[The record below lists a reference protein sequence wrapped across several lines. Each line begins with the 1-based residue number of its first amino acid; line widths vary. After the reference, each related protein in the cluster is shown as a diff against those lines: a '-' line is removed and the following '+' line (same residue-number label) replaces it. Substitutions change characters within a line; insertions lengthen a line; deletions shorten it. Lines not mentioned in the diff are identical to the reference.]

1 VETHLARS
9 IALDLSESRSTST
22 RNPSTVSGT
31 SPTAIALNLSAS
43 PISISL
49 RLFAILLSLVLLS
62 ANLLVSRANAQ
73 DATPAWIHLED
84 GQSLA
89 DKQEITVGVN
99 RFLVNGEEDFWFAH
113 ASLQVW
119 EPLIDYDDHF
129 NLVPGLAK
137 SWELSADGLT
147 WTFHLRDDVSF
158 SNGEKYNA
166 DSMIGSIAHAKA
178 SSGRPSLYLGGIN
191 FEEIYGD
198 PVVTRVDDYTVSLGY
213 KAPRP
218 LLPYAISNHYSAQFW
233 QGQFD
238 ENSNFTGL
246 PIGTG
251 PFKVTDWK
259 RDQYI
264 VLEQNENYWKEK
276 PTLTKITVKTYP
288 DENSRL
294 SALKAGEVDALVE
307 LGAVLPAQAGEI
319 SGDDS
324 YVVQHFPTACNTY
337 LLFNGTKAPFNDV
350 RIRQALS
357 LAIDRDAFVKDLL
370 YGYGIPAKSVMLAA
384 DSTFFNDDP
393 SQQLQYDP
401 EKAKQLL
408 NEATGG
414 QRVKVELLFNPP
426 GQNLLGWPYPLIA
439 TYLQAILQ
447 PIGFDVTLKQQE
459 STAVTE
465 TLKEGNYDFVIS
477 NSCWATGDPN
487 YILRRTLGADSA
499 IEKTNH
505 GGYNNPEVEKLL
517 NEGQIETDPAK
528 RAEIYKQVQAIGNA
542 DVPIAPLFDQE
553 TIIAS
558 RPYVQGLT
566 QHIAYAPSFETIY
579 IIKHD

>member
-1 VETHLARS
+1 METHFARS
-9 IALDLSESRSTST
+9 LALDLSESRSTSS
-22 RNPSTVSGT
+22 RNPNTVSGS
-31 SPTAIALNLSAS
+31 SPTATGVTMPIALN
-43 PISISL
+43 ITL
-49 RLFAILLSLVLLS
+49 RLIAVLLSLALLS
-62 ANLLVSRANAQ
+62 ANLLVSRSAGAQ
-73 DATPAWIHLED
+73 EATPSWIHLEN

-99 RFLVNGEEDFWFAH
+99 RYLVNGEEDFWFAH

-119 EPLIDYDDHF
+119 EPLIDYDDNF

-147 WTFHLRDDVSF
+147 WTFYLRDDVNF

-166 DSMIGSIAHAKA
+166 DSLIASIAHAKA

-198 PVVTRVDDYTVSLGY
+198 PTVTRVDDYTVSLGY
-213 KAPRP
+213 KEPRP

-238 ENSNFTGL
+238 EDSNFTGL

-319 SGDDS
+319 SGDDK

-350 RIRQALS
+350 RVRQALS

-370 YGYGIPAKSVMLAA
+370 YGYGIPAKSVLIAA
-384 DSTFFNDDP
+384 DSAFFNDDP
-393 SQQLQYDP
+393 SQQIQYDP

-459 STAVTE
+459 SAAVTE
-465 TLKEGNYDFVIS
+465 TLKEGNYDFAIS
-477 NSCWATGDPN
+477 NNCWATGDPN

-499 IEKTNH
+499 LQKTNH

-517 NEGQIETDPAK
+517 NEGQAETDPAK
-528 RAEIYKQVQAIGNA
+528 QAEIYKQIQAIGNA

-558 RPYVQGLT
+558 RPYVQGLA

-579 IIKHD
+579 ILKHD